1 MAPQRLVGIA
11 RRWLPILVL
20 GIVLPSLVAFLLL
33 STQPQVYQV
42 SATLIPAQLRVAG
55 DPDVSTVA
63 TSRLVG
69 MSTNYSY
76 TAKSPDLLS
85 SVGQQLKLSDTVD
98 ELTKRIDA
106 IVSVDTAVLTITARA
121 ATASAAADLANAVA
135 NAIEE
140 QSTTAVNDPALLANV
155 ATIRG
160 RMLETEA
167 EYQRLLDLPPPRTP
181 ENTAALA
188 NSLTLLHELTT
199 VYDSLSGSLSKTPG
213 GLVVVNAAEPHFA
226 VQIAPRTVYYAIL
239 AGVAGLLIAAAIASF
254 LEYLDDR
261 VKSPEDVEAAGDM
274 RTLGTIG
281 TPKGRRGS
289 PRTKELATLVDP
301 RSGVAEAYRAVR
313 TSLEFASIDAPIR
326 TLLVTSS
333 LPGEGKTVTAGNLAV
348 AFAQGGRRVL
358 LVDADLRKPGVHQ
371 LFDADNAHGLTTLLR
386 SDDVNLDGIA
396 QPTKQANLRIL
407 TTGPLPP
414 NPAELLGAQR
424 MRTVLDRLKAGSDLV
439 IFDGPPLQ
447 VVTDSAILSSFL
459 DGTVFVIAA
468 GRSRLGE
475 VRSASELLA
484 RAHARVLGAILFH
497 GAANT
502 GPKYPDDSRAPSETP
517 VVATRA
523 GERANPT

>member
-1 MAPQRLVGIA
+1 VAPQRLVGIA

-20 GIVLPSLVAFLLL
+20 GMVLPSLAAFLLS

-76 TAKSPDLLS
+76 TAKSPELLS
-85 SVGQQLKLSDTVD
+85 TIGRQLSLPDAVD

-106 IVSVDTAVLTITARA
+106 TVSVDTAVLTITARA
-121 ATASAAADLANAVA
+121 GTASAAADLANAVA
-135 NAIEE
+135 KAIEE
-140 QSTTAVNDPALLANV
+140 QSTAVQNDEALVANL
-155 ATIRG
+155 ATIRE
-160 RMLETEA
+160 RMLETET

-181 ENTAALA
+181 ADTAALG
-188 NSLTLLHELTT
+188 NSLTLLRELTS
-199 VYDSLSGSLSKTPG
+199 VYDSLSGSLKKTPG
-213 GLVVVNAAEPHFA
+213 GLVVVNAADPHFA
-226 VQIAPRTVYYAIL
+226 IQIAPRTVYYAIL

-261 VKSPEDVEAAGDM
+261 VKSPEDVEAAADM

-281 TPKGRRGS
+281 SAKGRRGR
-289 PRTKELATLVDP
+289 PKAHGLATLVDP
-301 RSGVAEAYRAVR
+301 RSAVAEAYRTVR
-313 TSLEFASIDAPIR
+313 TSLEFAAIDAPIR

-333 LPGEGKTVTAGNLAV
+333 LPGEGKTVTAANLAV
-348 AFAQGGRRVL
+348 AFAQAGRRVL

-386 SDDVNLDGIA
+386 TDDVTLDGIA
-396 QPTKQANLRIL
+396 QGTKQANLRIL

-424 MRTVLDRLKAGSDLV
+424 MRTVLDRLRAGSDLV

-459 DGTVFVIAA
+459 DGTLFVIAA

-475 VRSASELLA
+475 VRRASELLA
-484 RAHARVLGAILFH
+484 RAHATVLGAVLIH
-497 GAANT
+497 GAGEAS
-502 GPKYPDDSRAPSETP
+502 PRYPDDTRAPSETP
-517 VVATRA
+517 AVAARA